1 LLFYLY
7 QVKIQE
13 LLGLYSQ
20 NEKVNAIASKLNN
33 TKKSKLFA
41 KGLVGSI
48 DAVLAACLY
57 QFNFRTQVFIFN
69 NTDDAKYFF
78 TDLESLLEG
87 KTILYFPASYKREY
101 QVDLLENNLV
111 LERAE
116 TLNRLNQKLNKGDL
130 IVTTIDAIA
139 EMVINEVE
147 LTQNTYEIKVGAN
160 FDLAFFIDFLTEHHF
175 ERSDF
180 VYEAGHF
187 SIRGG
192 IIDIFSFSN
201 DMPYRI
207 ELYGDEIESIR
218 IFNPID
224 QLSVKKAD
232 RFFIIPNVQSMVE
245 QKRQTFFDYLPE
257 NTIFF
262 TDDIKLS
269 NELLENGI
277 EKGEKSLVRKNE
289 NELDLK
295 NPKPKPKIEELY
307 IDSAQFFKE
316 INKYSVVE
324 IGVRNGFKSDE
335 IVEFNC
341 NPQPTFHKNFKLLIE
356 NLKQNQKDKFKNLIF
371 SDTSKQIERL
381 YTIFNDLDNTIEF
394 EPIYHGLSQ
403 GFIDNDMKL
412 ACYTEHQV
420 FDRFYRGKTK
430 TRYNNSKIIT
440 LKELRELK
448 PGDFVVH
455 IDHGIGKFAG
465 LEKITDVN
473 GRIQEAVRLVY
484 KNDDLLYVS
493 INSLHKIT
501 KFSGKEGTEPRLNKL
516 GSDTWEKLKTATKKK
531 VKDIARDLI
540 KLYAQRKA
548 QSGFQ
553 FSPDTYLQVELEAS
567 FMYEDTPDQAKAT
580 IDVKKDM
587 ESPHPMDRLVCG
599 DVGFGKTEIAMRA
612 AFKAVT
618 DSKQVA
624 ILVPTTIL
632 ANQHYR
638 SFNERFKD
646 FPCTIDY
653 INRFKTPK
661 EQKDILKRAEE
672 GKIDILIGT
681 HKLLSKDI
689 KFKNLG
695 LMVIDEEQK
704 FGVAAKEK
712 LKSIKVNVDTLTL
725 TATPIPRTLNFSL
738 MGARDLSIIN
748 TPPPNRQPVN
758 TELHS
763 YNDELLRDAVL
774 NEIERDGQVFLVHH
788 RVKDIYDI
796 ANRIMFLCP
805 GVKVCVAHG
814 QMEGDHLEDV
824 MMKFIEGEY
833 DVMVATTIIESGL
846 DISNANTIIINN
858 AQMFG
863 LSDLHQMRGR
873 VGRNNKKAYC
883 YLLVPS
889 IPNLSVDARRRLHA
903 IEEFSDLG
911 SGFNIAMRDLD
922 IRGSGNLLGGEQSGF
937 ISEIGFEMYHK
948 ILDEAIQE
956 LKEDEFAD
964 EFIDD
969 RQKTMDHGLLSA
981 DCTIET
987 DFEALIPDEYVRN
1000 IGERL
1005 SLYNT
1010 LSSLVELDD
1019 LEKFGKDLVD
1029 RFGPIPEQVI
1039 DLINLIKL
1047 RETAKMLGFLKIVLK
1062 KKMLIATFPNENNT
1076 SYYQSSMFTS
1086 LLQFIQYNG
1095 NLCKLKQTGKTLQVV
1110 FSNIA
1115 SIESGQSIFNLMLL
1129 NHKKLTSVSN

>member
-1 LLFYLY
+1 M
-7 QVKIQE
+7 KIQE

-20 NEKVNAIASKLNN
+20 NENINKIAEKLNQ
-33 TKKSKLFA
+33 KKQSKIFA
-41 KGLVGSI
+41 KGLIGSI
-48 DAVLAACLY
+48 DAILSACIFH
-57 QFNFRTQVFIFN
+57 FNYRTQVFIFN
-69 NTDDAKYFF
+69 NAEDAKYFYA
-78 TDLESLLEG
+78 DLQSLLEN
-87 KTILYFPASYKREY
+87 KNTLYFPASYRRDF

-116 TLNRLNQKLNKGDL
+116 TLNRLNQKQGKGEL
-130 IVTTIDAIA
+130 IVTTIDAIT

-147 LTQNTYEIKVGAN
+147 LTQNTYEVKVGSN
-160 FDLAFFIDFLTEHHF
+160 FDMQFFIDFLTEHHF

-192 IIDIFSFSN
+192 IIDVFSYSN

-218 IFNPID
+218 VFNPID
-224 QLSVKKAD
+224 QLSVMKVD
-232 RFFIIPNVQSMVE
+232 WFYIIPNVQKMVE

-257 NTIFF
+257 NSIFF

-269 NELLENGI
+269 TELLENGL
-277 EKGEKSLVRKNE
+277 EKAEKSLVRKNE
-289 NELDLK
+289 NDADSKEKKALTD
-295 NPKPKPKIEELY
+295 ISDLY
-307 IDSAQFFKE
+307 INSAQFFDY
-316 INKYSVVE
+316 INKYSCVE
-324 IGVRNGFKSDE
+324 IGVRNGFKSNE
-335 IVEFNC
+335 IVQFNC
-341 NPQPTFHKNFKLLIE
+341 SPQPTFHKNFKLLIE
-356 NLKQNQKDKFKNLIF
+356 NLKNNQKAKIKNIIF

-403 GFIDNDMKL
+403 GFIDNDSKL

-430 TRYNNSKIIT
+430 TKYNNSKIIT

-473 GRIQEAVRLVY
+473 GRMQEAVRLIY

-540 KLYAQRKA
+540 KLYAKRKA

-553 FSPDTYLQVELEAS
+553 YSPDTYLQVELEAS
-567 FMYEDTPDQAKAT
+567 FMYEDTPDQATAT
-580 IDVKKDM
+580 ADVKKDM

-599 DVGFGKTEIAMRA
+599 DVGFGKTEIAIRA
-612 AFKAVT
+612 AFKAVC

-638 SFNERFKD
+638 SFTERFKD
-646 FPCTIDY
+646 FPCNVDY

-661 EQKDILKRAEE
+661 EQKDILQRAAD
-672 GKIDILIGT
+672 GKIDVLIGT
-681 HKLLSKDI
+681 HKLLSKDM

-695 LMVIDEEQK
+695 LMIIDEEQK

-712 LKSIKVNVDTLTL
+712 LKSIKINVDTLTL

-774 NEIERDGQVFLVHH
+774 HEIERDGQVFVVHH

-814 QMEGDHLEDV
+814 QMEGEHLEDV

-889 IPNLSVDARRRLHA
+889 IPNLSVDARRRLQA

-911 SGFNIAMRDLD
+911 SGFNVAMRDLD

-948 ILDEAIQE
+948 ILDEAIHE

-964 EFIDD
+964 VFNVGEDANIGS
-969 RQKTMDHGLLSA
+969 RTSHKIESK
-981 DCTIET
+981 DCIIET

-1005 SLYNT
+1005 SLYNM
-1010 LSSLVELDD
+1010 LSAINSIEELG
-1019 LEKFGKDLVD
+1019 KFAKDLTD
-1029 RFGPIPEQVI
+1029 RFGPIPKQVTDLM
-1039 DLINLIKL
+1039 DLIQL
-1047 RETAKMLGFLKIVLK
+1047 RETAKKLGFVKIVLK
-1062 KKMLIATFPNENNT
+1062 NNLLIATFPPEKNKA
-1076 SYYQSSMFTS
+1076 YYESNLFLN
-1086 LLQFIQYNG
+1086 LLQFIQQNG
-1095 NLCKLKQTGKTLQVV
+1095 NYCKLKQTSKTLQVLMNSV
-1110 FSNIA
+1110 TEIKKGEF
-1115 SIESGQSIFNLMLL
+1115 IFEKM
-1129 NHKKLTSVSN
+1129 KSFI

>member
-1 LLFYLY
+1 M
-7 QVKIQE
+7 KIQE

-20 NEKVNAIASKLNN
+20 NENINKIAEKLNQ
-33 TKKSKLFA
+33 KKQSKIFA
-41 KGLVGSI
+41 KGLIGSI
-48 DAVLAACLY
+48 DAILSACIFH
-57 QFNFRTQVFIFN
+57 FNYRTQVFIFN
-69 NTDDAKYFF
+69 NAEDAKYFYA
-78 TDLESLLEG
+78 DLQSLLEN
-87 KTILYFPASYKREY
+87 KNTLYFPASYRRDF

-116 TLNRLNQKLNKGDL
+116 TLNRLNQKQGKGEL
-130 IVTTIDAIA
+130 IVTTIDAIT

-147 LTQNTYEIKVGAN
+147 LTQNTYEVKVGSN
-160 FDLAFFIDFLTEHHF
+160 FDMQFFIDFLTEHHF

-192 IIDIFSFSN
+192 IIDVFSFSN

-218 IFNPID
+218 VFNPID
-224 QLSVKKAD
+224 QLSVMKVD
-232 RFFIIPNVQSMVE
+232 WFYIIPNVQKMVE

-257 NTIFF
+257 NSIFF

-269 NELLENGI
+269 TELLENGL
-277 EKGEKSLVRKNE
+277 EKAEKSLVRKNE
-289 NELDLK
+289 NDADSKEKKALTD
-295 NPKPKPKIEELY
+295 ISDLY
-307 IDSAQFFKE
+307 INSAQFFDY
-316 INKYSVVE
+316 INKYSCVE
-324 IGVRNGFKSDE
+324 IGVRNGFKSNE
-335 IVEFNC
+335 IVQFNC
-341 NPQPTFHKNFKLLIE
+341 SPQPTFHKNFKLLIE
-356 NLKQNQKDKFKNLIF
+356 NLKNNQKAKIKNIIF

-403 GFIDNDMKL
+403 GFIDNDSKL

-430 TRYNNSKIIT
+430 TKYNNSKIIT

-473 GRIQEAVRLVY
+473 GRMQEAVRLIY

-540 KLYAQRKA
+540 KLYAKRKA

-553 FSPDTYLQVELEAS
+553 YSPDTYLQVELEAS
-567 FMYEDTPDQAKAT
+567 FMYEDTPDQATAT
-580 IDVKKDM
+580 ADVKKDM

-599 DVGFGKTEIAMRA
+599 DVGFGKTEIAIRA
-612 AFKAVT
+612 AFKAVC

-638 SFNERFKD
+638 SFTERFKD
-646 FPCTIDY
+646 FPCNVDY

-661 EQKDILKRAEE
+661 EQKDILQRAAD
-672 GKIDILIGT
+672 GKIDVLIGT
-681 HKLLSKDI
+681 HKLLSKDM

-695 LMVIDEEQK
+695 LMIIDEEQK

-712 LKSIKVNVDTLTL
+712 LKSIKINVDTLTL

-774 NEIERDGQVFLVHH
+774 HEIERDGQVFVVHH

-814 QMEGDHLEDV
+814 QMEGEHLEDV

-889 IPNLSVDARRRLHA
+889 IPNLSVDARRRLQA

-911 SGFNIAMRDLD
+911 SGFNVAMRDLD

-948 ILDEAIQE
+948 ILDEAIHE

-964 EFIDD
+964 VFNVGEDANIGS
-969 RQKTMDHGLLSA
+969 RTSHKIESK
-981 DCTIET
+981 DCIIET

-1005 SLYNT
+1005 SLYNM
-1010 LSSLVELDD
+1010 LSAINSIEELG
-1019 LEKFGKDLVD
+1019 KFAKDLTD
-1029 RFGPIPEQVI
+1029 RFGPIPKQVTDLM
-1039 DLINLIKL
+1039 DLIQL
-1047 RETAKMLGFLKIVLK
+1047 RETAKKLGFVKIVLK
-1062 KKMLIATFPNENNT
+1062 NNLLIATFPPEKNKA
-1076 SYYQSSMFTS
+1076 YYESNLFLN
-1086 LLQFIQYNG
+1086 LLQFIQQNG
-1095 NLCKLKQTGKTLQVV
+1095 NYCKLKQTSKTLQVLMNSV
-1110 FSNIA
+1110 TEIKKGEF
-1115 SIESGQSIFNLMLL
+1115 IFEKM
-1129 NHKKLTSVSN
+1129 KSFI

>member
-1 LLFYLY
+1 
-7 QVKIQE
+7 VKIQE

-20 NEKVNAIASKLNN
+20 NEKVNAIASKLNSIKA
-33 TKKSKLFA
+33 TKLFA

-48 DAVLAACLY
+48 DAILAACIY
-57 QFNFRTQVFIFN
+57 HFNYRTQVFIFN
-69 NTDDAKYFF
+69 NVDDAKYFF
-78 TDLESLLEG
+78 ADLESLLEG
-87 KTILYFPASYKREY
+87 KTILYFPASYRREY

-116 TLNRLNQKLNKGDL
+116 TLNRLNQKTGKGEL
-130 IVTTIDAIA
+130 IVTTIDAIT

-147 LTQNTYEIKVGAN
+147 LTQNTFEVKVGAN
-160 FDLAFFIDFLTEHHF
+160 FDMEFFIDFLTEHHF

-192 IIDIFSFSN
+192 IIDVFSFSN
-201 DMPYRI
+201 DMPYRV
-207 ELYGDEIESIR
+207 ELFGDEIESIR

-224 QLSVKKAD
+224 QLSVKKVD
-232 RFFIIPNVQSMVE
+232 WFYIIPNVQKMVE
-245 QKRQTFFDYLPE
+245 QQRQSFFDYLPE
-257 NTIFF
+257 NSIFF

-269 NELLENGI
+269 TELLENGL
-277 EKGEKSLVRKNE
+277 EKAEKSLVRKNE
-289 NELDLK
+289 NEADVK
-295 NPKPKPKIEELY
+295 NPKEPATIEDLF
-307 IDSAQFFKE
+307 INTTQFFDYL
-316 INKYSVVE
+316 NKYSCVE

-341 NPQPTFHKNFKLLIE
+341 SPQPTFHKNFKLLIE
-356 NLKQNQKDKFKNLIF
+356 NLKQNQKDKLKNLIF

-394 EPIYHGLSQ
+394 EPIYHGLAQ
-403 GFIDNDMKL
+403 GFIDHEMKL

-455 IDHGIGKFAG
+455 VDHGIGKFAG
-465 LEKITDVN
+465 LEKIDVN
-473 GRIQEAVRLVY
+473 GRMQEAVRLIY

-540 KLYAQRKA
+540 KLYAKRKA

-553 FSPDTYLQVELEAS
+553 FNEDTYLQVELEAS

-580 IDVKKDM
+580 ADVKKDM

-612 AFKAVT
+612 AFKAVA

-638 SFNERFKD
+638 SFKERFKD
-646 FPCTIDY
+646 FPCTVDY

-661 EQKDILKRAEE
+661 EQKEILKRAEE
-672 GKIDILIGT
+672 GKIDVLIGT
-681 HKLLSKDI
+681 HKLLSKDM

-695 LMVIDEEQK
+695 LMIIDEEQK

-763 YNDELLRDAVL
+763 YNDELLRDAVMH
-774 NEIERDGQVFLVHH
+774 EIERDGQVFVVHH

-796 ANRIMFLCP
+796 ANRIQFLCP

-814 QMEGDHLEDV
+814 QMEGDVLEDV
-824 MMKFIEGEY
+824 MMRFIEGEY
-833 DVMVATTIIESGL
+833 DVLVATTIIESGL

-889 IPNLSVDARRRLHA
+889 IPTLSIDARRRLHA

-911 SGFNIAMRDLD
+911 SGFNVAMRDLD

-956 LKEDEFAD
+956 LKEDEFS
-964 EFIDD
+964 EVFTDD
-969 RQKTMDHGLLSA
+969 KKVNSNGQMPETKSYLSK
-981 DCTIET
+981 DCVVET
-987 DFEALIPDEYVRN
+987 DFEALIPDAYVRN

-1005 SLYNT
+1005 SLYN
-1010 LSSLVELDD
+1010 SLASLTNLDD
-1019 LEKFGKDLVD
+1019 LQKFANDLVD
-1029 RFGPIPEQVI
+1029 RFGPIPQQVN
-1039 DLINLIKL
+1039 DLIDLIKL
-1047 RETAKMLGFLKIVLK
+1047 RESAKKLGFVKIVLK
-1062 KKMLIATFPNENNT
+1062 NNLLFATFPNENNT
-1076 SYYQSSMFTS
+1076 AYYQSNLFTS
-1086 LLQFIQYNG
+1086 MLQFIQHNG
-1095 NLCKLKQTGKTLQVV
+1095 NLCKLKQSSKVLQVI
-1110 FSNIA
+1110 FSNIN
-1115 SIESGQSIFNLMLL
+1115 SIDKGQDVFDKIQQHY
-1129 NHKKLTSVSN
+1129 HKITNT